1 MNQEKEKSSMT
12 LINVLSVAIPLVVAL
27 LLGIRTKVD
36 LGNWTKILPHFIGGI
51 NALTSVVLLAGLYFI
66 KNKQIENHRKAMTLA
81 FFLGFLFLVCYVTYH
96 LSNPSTS
103 FGGEGFAKYF
113 YFFIL
118 ISHIVLSLVVLP
130 FVLRAMFFA
139 QTKQFDRHR
148 KTVKFAYPLWL
159 YVSITGVIAYLMI
172 SPFYAK

>member
-66 KNKQIENHRKAMTLA
+66 KNKQIENHRKTMTLA
-81 FFLGFLFLVCYVTYH
+81 FFLGFLFLLCYVTYH

-113 YFFIL
+113 YFF
-118 ISHIVLSLVVLP
+118 
-130 FVLRAMFFA
+130 
-139 QTKQFDRHR
+139 T
-148 KTVKFAYPLWL
+148 
-159 YVSITGVIAYLMI
+159 
-172 SPFYAK
+172 

>member
-1 MNQEKEKSSMT
+1 MNSEKEKSSMT
-12 LINVLSVAIPLVVAL
+12 LINVLSVAIPLAVAI

-36 LGNWTKILPHFIGGI
+36 LGAWTKILPHIIGGI
-51 NALTSVVLLAGLYFI
+51 NTLTAIILLLGLYFI
-66 KNKQIENHRKAMTLA
+66 KNKQIENHRKAMSAA
-81 FFLGFLFLVCYVTYH
+81 FLLGFLFLVCYITYH

-103 FGGEGFAKYF
+103 FGGEGFVRYF

-118 ISHIVLSLVVLP
+118 ISHIGLSLVVLP

-148 KTVKFAYPLWL
+148 KTVRFAYPFWL

-172 SPFYAK
+172 SPYYQ